1 MSKEGRVVMNG
12 DGEIKNDGVLLAE
25 NGVMY
30 IVSFYPAQTG
40 EETAETLINRAF
52 QKEVMN
58 E

>member
-1 MSKEGRVVMNG
+1 MNG